1 MKNII
6 INTSI
11 QINKLEDLQKL
22 RDVMEANNLSKP
34 NFSKIAKDLGVD
46 RRTVKKYYEKDNK
59 KDRKVKK
66 CKTDACIEIIDNL
79 LFSNEGIKQIFYY
92 KNHLY
97 AIL

>member
-46 RRTVKKYYEKDNK
+46 RRTVKKYYEKVNCAISIIS
-59 KDRKVKK
+59 R
-66 CKTDACIEIIDNL
+66 CKL
-79 LFSNEGIKQIFYY
+79 LR
-92 KNHLY
+92 
-97 AIL
+97 